1 VSGAII
7 GVNLAVRL
15 LLELCALCALA
26 YWGAKSGDGRIATT
40 GLGIGASLADAVL
53 WATGLKDESKWVAI
67 PEAKAPMGCSCTS
80 AACRRYG
87 DSTHS
92 IGRSGSGRP
101 GRPCFTVWATTP
113 PTYVGQI
120 ATHPDREPVAQTS
133 KPGLASV

>member
-1 VSGAII
+1 MSGAII

-67 PEAKAPMGCSCTS
+67 PEAKAPDGAFVHQRGVSSVRGLYSLHRPEWQWTPGS
-80 AACRRYG
+80 ALLYG
-87 DSTHS
+87 
-92 IGRSGSGRP
+92 
-101 GRPCFTVWATTP
+101 
-113 PTYVGQI
+113 VGDD
-120 ATHPDREPVAQTS
+120 ASYLCGPDRHA
-133 KPGLASV
+133 PGPRAGSANQ